1 MASTTKLTKAAQWWK
16 HLKEY
21 KRTFWKAERK
31 NWKAALRKGGPG
43 TKEL

>member
-1 MASTTKLTKAAQWWK
+1 MASVKKGTITHSPQWWK

-31 NWKAALRKGGPG
+31 AHKHDIRGERNAV
-43 TKEL
+43 